1 MTELQ
6 TIKLKSTPTSS
17 SLTKLSSETVKEFT
31 KTFRDT
37 EFVNIESIVEIDS
50 AGLQGLLALKK
61 HGVGFISI
69 SESLQEKLKHAG
81 ALEYITALRTTQD

>member
-1 MTELQ
+1 MTNLQ
-6 TIKLKSTPTSS
+6 TIKVKSEPIMSS
-17 SLTKLSSETVKEFT
+17 ITKLSTETVKEFIRGC
-31 KTFRDT
+31 RDT
-37 EFVNIESIVEIDS
+37 DIVNIESIVEIDS

-81 ALEYITALRTTQD
+81 AFEYITAK